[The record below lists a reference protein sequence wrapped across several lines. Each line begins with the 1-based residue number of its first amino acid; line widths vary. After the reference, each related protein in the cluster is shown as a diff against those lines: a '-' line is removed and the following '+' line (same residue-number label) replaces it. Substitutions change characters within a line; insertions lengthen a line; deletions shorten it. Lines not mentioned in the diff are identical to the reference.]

1 VTAAGLAEL
10 TSKALKICP
19 ALGGLEVEESWAGL
33 RPTTPDFLPV
43 LGTTP
48 WSNLYVAGKFFFS
61 SFCGKSGVRR
71 LGRRRWSVCGSA
83 GLMMMWFHR
92 GLLA

>member
-1 VTAAGLAEL
+1 MTAAGLAEL

-48 WSNLYVAGKFFFS
+48 WSNLYVAGTPYFLILSWEEWNTGFGEAEVE
-61 SFCGKSGVRR
+61 C
-71 LGRRRWSVCGSA
+71 LWECWSDDDVV
-83 GLMMMWFHR
+83 
-92 GLLA
+92 